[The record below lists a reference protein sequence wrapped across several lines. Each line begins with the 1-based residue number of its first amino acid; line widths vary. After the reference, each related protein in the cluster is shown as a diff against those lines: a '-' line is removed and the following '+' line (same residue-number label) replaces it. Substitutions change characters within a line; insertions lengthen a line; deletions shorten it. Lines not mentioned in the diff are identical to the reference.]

1 MRSPTHALASGPTY
15 HLNNKIIIIIKKAV
29 RKLTRVPAKCEI
41 LNLVFQWSNTNL
53 KTKPK
58 PLVPFASQNNAP
70 TFLGRKSVLTS
81 MIHRASRPQAEDS
94 GFPPHTGSAGGRPP
108 SNRPLR
114 GLPPAAGSPRAR
126 TSQCDVLWISL
137 QSGGKRTEDA
147 SLQEQ
152 PGDIR
157 PDSLRWDT
165 PWRSKKERLGKKPPP
180 HTHSSDQRNT
190 PTSQR
195 GLAIPGHRKALAPG
209 GRYGTERNC
218 V

>member
-1 MRSPTHALASGPTY
+1 M
-15 HLNNKIIIIIKKAV
+15 
-29 RKLTRVPAKCEI
+29 
-41 LNLVFQWSNTNL
+41 NLVFQWSNTNL

-58 PLVPFASQNNAP
+58 PLVLFAFQNNAP

-94 GFPPHTGSAGGRPP
+94 GCSPPHTGSAGGRPP

-114 GLPPAAGSPRAR
+114 GLPPVAVSPRAR

-147 SLQEQ
+147 SLKEQ
-152 PGDIR
+152 PGDIWS
-157 PDSLRWDT
+157 DSQRRDT

-180 HTHSSDQRNT
+180 HTHPLLRSTKHAHFTTR
-190 PTSQR
+190 
-195 GLAIPGHRKALAPG
+195 IGHSRPP
-209 GRYGTERNC
+209 
-218 V
+218 